1 MQNTP
6 RKTSIKN
13 KYKFYQPISRYS
25 KATFSLISFVQ
36 TISKLI
42 MEHSVKFEM
51 YILKT
56 ISHGSIFFM
65 HNEKFGHFTLLF
77 YSGRQRNV
85 PRIIM
90 HLHSHCS
97 AHCAATRTSIP
108 VAVAVVVLNSVML
121 IHAAAIIGALS
132 WSAIRSQG
140 FSLWIWE
147 GRPPKF
153 KGKSPGNEVAICAS
167 QIFSQS

>member
-1 MQNTP
+1 
-6 RKTSIKN
+6 
-13 KYKFYQPISRYS
+13 
-25 KATFSLISFVQ
+25 
-36 TISKLI
+36 
-42 MEHSVKFEM
+42 
-51 YILKT
+51 
-56 ISHGSIFFM
+56 
-65 HNEKFGHFTLLF
+65 
-77 YSGRQRNV
+77 
-85 PRIIM
+85 M

-147 GRPPKF
+147 GGPPKF